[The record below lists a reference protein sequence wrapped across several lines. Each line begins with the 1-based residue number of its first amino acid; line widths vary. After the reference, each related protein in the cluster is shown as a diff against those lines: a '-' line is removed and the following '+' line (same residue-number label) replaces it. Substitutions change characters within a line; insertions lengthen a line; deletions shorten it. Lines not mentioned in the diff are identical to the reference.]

1 MAIYHFQSNSLT
13 KLQETNFSVEGIK
26 ERQHLQFALKE
37 QIDVIAPDCLVIAE
51 EFSEWS
57 ESQRR
62 IDLLAIDK
70 QANIV
75 VIELKRTDTG
85 EYMEL
90 QAIRYASMVSTLTF
104 QKAIEIYQKYLHLR
118 NSSEDAETMLLDFL
132 GWDEVKAE
140 DFASDVRI
148 VLVSANF
155 SKELTTSV
163 MWLNERD
170 LDIRCVRLI
179 PYKFEDKIFVDVQQI
194 IPLPEA
200 ESYQIKIK
208 QQSEERREARKSA
221 STKDY
226 TRYLF
231 DGQELNKRK
240 LVLAVI
246 KKWVAENSPR
256 TIEEL
261 IAAFPQSLHRGNLFV
276 TQAEAEEITRRQ
288 NGKRRYFIESDEI
301 ICFSDGSCYAVSNQW
316 NINSVSEFI
325 KHSKNFGYKFEALSE

>member
-1 MAIYHFQSNSLT
+1 MAIYHFENNSFT

-26 ERQHLQFALKE
+26 ERQHLQSALRE
-37 QIDVIAPDCLVIAE
+37 QIEIIAPNCLVIAE

-85 EYMEL
+85 EFMEL

-104 QKAIEIYQKYLHLR
+104 QKATEIYQKHL
-118 NSSEDAETMLLDFL
+118 NAKGLTDDAETMLLEFL
-132 GWDEVKAE
+132 SWDEAKAE
-140 DFASDVRI
+140 DFAADVRI

-179 PYKFEDKIFVDVQQI
+179 PSKFNNEIFVDVQQI

-200 ESYQIKIK
+200 ESYQIKMK
-208 QQSEERREARKSA
+208 QQSEERREARKS
-221 STKDY
+221 TKDF

-231 DGQELNKRK
+231 KNQEYNKRK

-246 KKWVAENSPR
+246 KQWIVENAPQ
-256 TIEEL
+256 TFEEL
-261 IAAFPQSLHRGNLFV
+261 VKVFPQSLHRGDLFV
-276 TQAEAEEITRRQ
+276 TKTEAEEVSRRQ
-288 NGKRRYFIESDEI
+288 NGKNRYFVGEDEI
-301 ICFSDGSCYAVSNQW
+301 ICFADSSCYAVSNQW
-316 NINSVSEFI
+316 NINSVSAFI
-325 KHSKNFGYKFEALSE
+325 EHSKNLGYQFEALSE

>member
-1 MAIYHFQSNSLT
+1 MAIYHFENNSFT

-26 ERQHLQFALKE
+26 ERQHLQSALRE
-37 QIDVIAPDCLVIAE
+37 QIEIIAPNCLIIAE

-85 EYMEL
+85 EFMEL

-104 QKAIEIYQKYLHLR
+104 QKATEIYQKHLE
-118 NSSEDAETMLLDFL
+118 SKGLSEDAETMLLEFL
-132 GWDEVKAE
+132 GWDEAKAE

-148 VLVSANF
+148 ILVSANF

-170 LDIRCVRLI
+170 LDIRCIRLI
-179 PYKFEDKIFVDVQQI
+179 PSKFKDEIFVDVQQI

-200 ESYQIKIK
+200 ESYQIKMK
-208 QQSEERREARKSA
+208 QQSEERREARKS
-221 STKDY
+221 TKDY
-226 TRYLF
+226 TQYLF
-231 DGQELNKRK
+231 DNQEYNKRK

-246 KKWVAENSPR
+246 KKWIAENSPQ
-256 TIEEL
+256 TFEEL
-261 IAAFPQSLHRGNLFV
+261 VKVFPQNLHRGNLF
-276 TQAEAEEITRRQ
+276 
-288 NGKRRYFIESDEI
+288 
-301 ICFSDGSCYAVSNQW
+301 
-316 NINSVSEFI
+316 
-325 KHSKNFGYKFEALSE
+325 